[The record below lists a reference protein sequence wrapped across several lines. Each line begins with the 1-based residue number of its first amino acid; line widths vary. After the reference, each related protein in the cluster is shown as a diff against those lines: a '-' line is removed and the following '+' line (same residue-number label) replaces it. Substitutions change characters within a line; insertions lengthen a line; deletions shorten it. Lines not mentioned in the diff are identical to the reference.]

1 MWNVWEIIRR
11 WCVISCLFDLFYLPN
26 WVFLDGS
33 WFWGGE
39 VVAGVV
45 GLVSKG
51 VVAFGGGG
59 GGREGDQTRCRDEG
73 GEERNGL
80 EDEKNFKK
88 ILLWEETIMR
98 RGSQKAGLLKSNS

>member
-1 MWNVWEIIRR
+1 M
-11 WCVISCLFDLFYLPN
+11 
-26 WVFLDGS
+26 
-33 WFWGGE
+33 
-39 VVAGVV
+39 AGVV

-88 ILLWEETIMR
+88 ILL
-98 RGSQKAGLLKSNS
+98 